1 MDELKDLMARAE
13 QGDADAKY
21 ALAMKY
27 IYADGVEE
35 DNVKAAELLEQAAEE
50 GHREAA
56 YHLGICYHYGYGVEK
71 DIKTA
76 YQLYL
81 RSALQGYGKGFDL
94 VGDFYAE
101 GLGVRQNYREAI
113 KWYLDATVSSDP
125 DAVSYAEYKMAG
137 CLAHGLGVEKDEEKA
152 VELYEQAL
160 AHGEARAKPE
170 LERLGYYDAFR
181 IRPGRMEDAA
191 VIQRLNAEELGYDY
205 PVEAV
210 EKCLESVLERD
221 SERVFVAVSQGQV
234 VGYVHA
240 CGYETLYAPAIKNI
254 LGIAVMAGCRRK
266 GIGRA
271 LLEKVEVWAAET
283 GAAGVRL
290 VSGAEREDAHR
301 FYAACGYA
309 CVKQQVNFKKWF
321 SVET

>member
-1 MDELKDLMARAE
+1 MAELKDLMARAE

-101 GLGVRQNYREAI
+101 GLGVRQNFREAF

-125 DAVSYAEYKMAG
+125 DAVSYAEYKLAG
-137 CLAHGLGVEKDEEKA
+137 CLAHGLGGDKDEEMA
-152 VELYEQAL
+152 VEQ
-160 AHGEARAKPE
+160 
-170 LERLGYYDAFR
+170 
-181 IRPGRMEDAA
+181 
-191 VIQRLNAEELGYDY
+191 
-205 PVEAV
+205 
-210 EKCLESVLERD
+210 
-221 SERVFVAVSQGQV
+221 
-234 VGYVHA
+234 
-240 CGYETLYAPAIKNI
+240 
-254 LGIAVMAGCRRK
+254 
-266 GIGRA
+266 
-271 LLEKVEVWAAET
+271 
-283 GAAGVRL
+283 
-290 VSGAEREDAHR
+290 
-301 FYAACGYA
+301 
-309 CVKQQVNFKKWF
+309 
-321 SVET
+321 